1 VAKISDNVPLSLA
14 HLSELDVPPLRLVD
28 VAAKAGFAAV
38 GLRTSP
44 AAPGG
49 VVYPISTATEQAE
62 MRRCLA
68 DNRIKIAEVEMVPL
82 TAALN
87 AADYRPMME
96 TGAAIGA
103 TRLTVGGGDTDDH
116 AVIADKLAA
125 MAEQA
130 KSFGLAVDL
139 EFMPFRPVKSLS
151 DALDVIRRAN
161 HPNAHI
167 LIDVLHVFR
176 SKSDIALFKSI
187 DPKKLGPVQ
196 LCDGPRQAPDDL
208 VAEARTRRLLPG
220 AGELDLKSLLDM
232 LPDGLAYGIEVPL
245 ASRRPDLDPG
255 ARLALLVKSTREFL
269 QRRNA
274 WASRS

>member
-1 VAKISDNVPLSLA
+1 MATIPDNVPLSLA
-14 HLSELDVPPLRLVD
+14 HLSELDVPPLQLVEL
-28 VAAKAGFAAV
+28 AAKAGFAAV

-44 AAPGG
+44 ASPGG
-49 VVYPISTATEQAE
+49 IVYPLNTAAEQAE
-62 MRRCLA
+62 MRTCLA
-68 DNRIKIAEVEMVPL
+68 DNGMTIAEVEMVPL

-87 AADYRPMME
+87 AADYKTMME
-96 TGAAIGA
+96 IGAAIGA

-116 AVIADKLAA
+116 AIIADKLAA

-130 KSFGLAVDL
+130 QPFGLAVDL

-151 DALDVIRRAN
+151 DALDVLKRAN

-187 DPKKLGPVQ
+187 DPRKLGPVQ

-220 AGELDLKSLLDM
+220 AGELDLKTLLDT
-232 LPDGLAYGIEVPL
+232 LPDGLAYGVEVPL
-245 ASRRPDLDPG
+245 ASQRPDLNAG
-255 ARLALLVKSTREFL
+255 QRLAELVTSTRAYL
-269 QRRNA
+269 KRRHA
-274 WASRS
+274 